1 MVNEPR
7 LSSTCSAEI
16 WGVWNSSIACF
27 VSGAQRSAA
36 GGGAGRRLSVLLRVE
51 LDDEL
56 LLHRRVDLHTL
67 GVAQHLRR
75 KSVVIGLEPRGDR
88 GHEVRGVPDDLLGRR
103 GGLDGDDVVRPDLGA
118 RHVHAPAI
126 HGPMTVQDELARL
139 APGGSEAQANEH
151 VVEPRLQQPQ
161 KILAGDTGLAARL
174 LVVVGELPLEHAVV
188 AAGLLLFAQLGP
200 VLGLLLAATAV
211 VARRVGASLDAALV
225 GEAALA
231 LEEELHALAPALLAL
246 SSTIASHLDPPPLAR
261 AAAVVGLR
269 RDVADA
275 RDLEAGGL
283 ERADRGLAARAR
295 ALDEHLDA
303 LEARAAALR
312 RGGARRDLGGERRG
326 LARALETGAPGGLP
340 RDHVAFLVGER
351 DDRVVE
357 AGLDVGL
364 AERDVLA
371 RLAAATASCWS
382 LLCHYF
388 LTFFLPATCIRFGP
402 LRVRA

>member
-36 GGGAGRRLSVLLRVE
+36 GGGAGRRVSVLLRVE

-56 LLHRRVDLHTL
+56 LLDRRVDLRTL

-75 KSVVIGLEPRGDR
+75 KSVVIGLEPCGYR
-88 GHEVRGVPDDLLGRR
+88 GHEVRCGPDGLLGRR

-139 APGGSEAQANEH
+139 APGGSEAEANEH

-269 RDVADA
+269 RNVADA

-283 ERADRGLAARAR
+283 ERADRGLAAGAG
-295 ALDEHLDA
+295 ALDEDLHALEALLDA
-303 LEARAAALR
+303 LAGGGVRGDLR
-312 RGGARRDLGGERRG
+312 GERRR
-326 LARALETGAPGGLP
+326 LARALEARPAGRLP
-340 RDHVAFLVGER
+340 RDHVALAVAEGH
-351 DDRVVE
+351 DRVVE
-357 AGLDVGL
+357 ARLDVGL
-364 AERDVLA
+364 ADGDVLP
-371 RLAAATASCWS
+371 RLAATTAAACW
-382 LLCHYF
+382 
-388 LTFFLPATCIRFGP
+388 A
-402 LRVRA
+402 